1 MSVPVDLSAGPVRQ
15 LEGTGGN
22 RKVDTSALYNLISFS
37 RRNVD
42 DLGVISVL

>member
-1 MSVPVDLSAGPVRQ
+1 MLVRVDPEGGSVRQ
-15 LEGTGGN
+15 FWALGK
-22 RKVDTSALYNLISFS
+22 RKVDTSALYNLISLS